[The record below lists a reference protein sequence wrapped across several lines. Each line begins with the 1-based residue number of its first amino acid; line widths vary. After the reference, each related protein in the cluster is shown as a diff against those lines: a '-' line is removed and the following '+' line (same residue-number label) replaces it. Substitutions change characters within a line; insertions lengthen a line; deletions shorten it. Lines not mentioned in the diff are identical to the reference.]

1 MFGKRTVLV
10 ALVTA
15 GLVVSG
21 LAVAS
26 ATPPSS
32 GFTSVLIGRGQA
44 ARSFE
49 ANQRKGNDVAV
60 NQITVEP
67 AGFSGWHS
75 HPGTTVVAVQ
85 SGQVMLFSEP
95 IAGGEC
101 RVRTFTAGQVFLE
114 HPSNKANAVNTG
126 SEPYVVAATFFN
138 VPHGGLSR
146 IDQTDP
152 GNCPG

>member
-1 MFGKRTVLV
+1 MFGRRMVLV
-10 ALVTA
+10 TLMTA
-15 GLVVSG
+15 GLVVSA
-21 LAVAS
+21 LAVAG
-26 ATPPSS
+26 ATPPSPT
-32 GFTSVLIGRGQA
+32 GFTSVQIGRGQA

-85 SGQVMLFSEP
+85 SGQITLFSER
-95 IAGGEC
+95 IAGGKC

-114 HPSNKANAVNTG
+114 HPSIKYNAVNTNI
-126 SEPYVVAATFFN
+126 EPYVIAVTFFN
-138 VPHGGLSR
+138 VPHLGLSR
-146 IDQTDP
+146 IDQSDP
-152 GNCPG
+152 GNC